1 MIADLLDETV
11 HGVLKKGF
19 LEKKG
24 HVRRN
29 WRRRWFILK
38 RTILT
43 YYSTDKKILKVRG
56 RGAGGGGGINTD
68 PTN

>member
-1 MIADLLDETV
+1 MQVISDLVDETV

-29 WRRRWFILK
+29 WSRRWFVLK

-43 YYSTDKKILKVRG
+43 YYSRNKRDVKVRG
-56 RGAGGGGGINTD
+56 G
-68 PTN
+68 P